1 MTVYFIGAGPGAAD
15 LLTIRGRDLIRRCEL
30 CLYAGS
36 LVPEV
41 IAAHAPRAARVVNTA
56 GLTLEEIM
64 AELTVAHAM
73 GQDVARIHSGDP
85 SLYSAIGEQMA
96 QLAKANIPYDVVP
109 GVPAFAAAAAAIGKE
124 LTLPEVAQSVVLTRT
139 SERSSPMP
147 DGEDLATLAA
157 SGATLVLHLSAR
169 RMIEIAAELVPHYGA
184 GCPAV
189 CVAHAS
195 QPHEIILRATLND
208 IGHKMADAE
217 IVRTAIVLIGPVL
230 DAEAHVKSRLYDA
243 MHDRYLKPAPATRK
257 AGET

>member
-56 GLTLEEIM
+56 GLALEEIM
-64 AELTVAHAM
+64 AELTVAHAI
-73 GQDVARIHSGDP
+73 GQDVARVHSGDP

-96 QLAKANIPYDVVP
+96 QLDAENIPYEVVP

-139 SERSSPMP
+139 SARSSPMP
-147 DGEDLATLAA
+147 DGEDLATFAA
-157 SGATLVLHLSAR
+157 SGATLILHLSAR
-169 RMIEIAAELVPHYGA
+169 RMTEVAAELLPFYGA
-184 GCPAV
+184 DCPAV

-195 QPHEIILRATLND
+195 QPNEVILHATLGN
-208 IGHKMADAE
+208 IGEKMKAAE
-217 IVRTAIVLIGPVL
+217 IVRTAIILIGPVL
-230 DAEAHVKSRLYDA
+230 AAEAKAKSRLYDA
-243 MHDRYLKPAPATRK
+243 THDRYLKPASAMPDG
-257 AGET
+257 GET